1 VWQGKVK
8 DLGFVRDATPAEVL
22 LVDDQ
27 ERVIDPAQRDRW
39 IAVAEWDDP
48 AVTAD
53 RELGEVALAPGD
65 DVPTPTGTRSLRPG
79 IPQPG

>member
-1 VWQGKVK
+1 MK

-79 IPQPG
+79 IPLPG